1 MKIAP
6 DQLYTTPGV
15 EIIARA
21 RSGGGS
27 AILYKTL
34 DAPLHDRSIFARMPS
49 LSFLSSG
56 EKLVSTK
63 HDGARFSIG
72 TGDVLALPADI
83 YQISDL
89 LPDNGGNFESL
100 LVFIERETLEAFV
113 RTLPTRGVRAA
124 LDILEP
130 EKPDASDR
138 DRLIMRASESL
149 NVWQA
154 SLRPL
159 FRSLRSGD
167 ESPADRAGT
176 FRSDQLAHDPVGGVL
191 RTKLIEVLQLL
202 CMSEPAIGE
211 WARRMCAPLKGEAG
225 GTGEHARDLR
235 SFMLRHYDRPLSIE
249 DFARLTGR
257 SNSTF
262 LRDFKRSFGQ
272 TPREWLLGQRMEKAR
287 SMIEGGQTNI
297 TDVAADL
304 GYESISHFIRNFK
317 RRFGKTP
324 GAWARISRS

>member
-49 LSFLSSG
+49 LTFLSSG

-72 TGDVLALPADI
+72 PGDVLALPADI

-89 LPDNGGNFESL
+89 LPETGSSFASL
-100 LVFIERETLEAFV
+100 IVFIERETLEAFV

-124 LDILEP
+124 LDILS
-130 EKPDASDR
+130 PDASDR
-138 DRLIMRASESL
+138 DRLIVRASESL

-167 ESPADRAGT
+167 EMPVDRADII
-176 FRSDQLAHDPVGGVL
+176 RSDQLTHDPIGGVV

-225 GTGEHARDLR
+225 SAGERTRDLR

-262 LRDFKRSFGQ
+262 LRDFKRSFGE

-287 SMIEGGQTNI
+287 SMIEAGRTNI